1 MDAPDFLDPNILV
14 YAYDAASPGKQRIA
28 QEIIRKAIGGH
39 AVTSSQALAELAT
52 TLLHKI
58 KPKASAA
65 QVVAILDALGP
76 LRLVD
81 IDGDTVRRAAEAQ
94 GQYGIHFYD
103 GMIVAAAERAGCE
116 RILSED
122 MSAGQS
128 YFGVVVENPFRPPS
142 SKVSTKT

>member
-1 MDAPDFLDPNILV
+1 MDAPDFLDTNIFV
-14 YAYDAASPGKQRIA
+14 YAYDAASPNKQRIA
-28 QEIIRKAIGGH
+28 QDIIRKAISGH

-58 KPKASAA
+58 TPRASSAE
-65 QVVAILDALGP
+65 VVAVLDALGP
-76 LRLVD
+76 IRL
-81 IDGDTVRRAAEAQ
+81 IETDGDTVRRAVEAH

-122 MSAGQS
+122 LNAGQR
-128 YFGVVVENPFRPPS
+128 YFGIQVENPFHAPS
-142 SKVSTKT
+142 DKTSPKA

>member
-1 MDAPDFLDPNILV
+1 MDAPDFLDTNIFV
-14 YAYDAASPGKQRIA
+14 CAYDAANPAKQRIA
-28 QEIIRKAIGGH
+28 QEIIRKALSGH

-58 KPKASAA
+58 MPKASAT
-65 QVVAILDALGP
+65 QVVAVLDALGP
-76 LRLVD
+76 IRLVET
-81 IDGDTVRRAAEAQ
+81 DGDTVRRAVEAH

-122 MSAGQS
+122 LNAGQQ
-128 YFGVVVENPFRPPS
+128 YFGIRVENPFSPPS
-142 SKVSTKT
+142 SKTSTKG